1 MIETVVVRI
10 RMLICGINSDLPP
23 IPQCLPLE
31 PITLSNQ
38 KYTRSGELRR
48 VLGVSIGT
56 GNNALEDCCLKN
68 HPPVATEELKNF
80 KDSVQDGSRKARDRA
95 KMLGESISKLDKY
108 RKALISSK
116 KRQRNDLLSNERSG
130 GASVSK
136 VGSQILRNPNDHAT
150 QRFEDK
156 TTRTTGLGLKKRIRT
171 SMADGQSSVV
181 LKQQIFMEEDRE
193 VLKAGCAGDIQIEE
207 KIRRLP
213 AGEGWEKKMK
223 RKRSIGVGITNRA
236 INGEQDMKRDTQKPN
251 ADTKLRSCDA
261 LGVRARSS
269 PGLSGIDKLDESFE
283 PVSSQS
289 CTALRNELETV
300 PSPKDRTTILEER
313 ISVKGINK
321 LSIHKEKPAGS
332 PSTVTK
338 GKVSRAQRTG
348 SIMNMEPSPQGHPS
362 SGAREGLELP
372 TTENKV
378 PPLGMTNNHKRPMST
393 GSSAHPMTHWVRKRP
408 HKISR
413 TRRSNLVSHVINN
426 DEDQISSQGFAA
438 SDLSSRYSS
447 HVDNNN
453 PKLKMKLGSIPSP
466 IGLSEGEE
474 SGGGGN
480 QLKGKGADNGEV
492 SVNADHNDGPSI
504 LLSRKNKIPVKEEI
518 GEDIHSQGKVGSFL
532 SSSKPVVTHTRE
544 EGEKFSTTKQLQSI
558 KRGFDKNKSKSGHP
572 PSKKLKDRKTSTRA
586 GLVLN
591 SSSDF
596 AGESDDDHEQILAAA
611 NAARKASYLACSGQ
625 FWKKIEYIFASVSS
639 QDTSYLKQQLSFA
652 EELNESLSQ
661 MSGDEYNT
669 SGALNHEEVNCY
681 SRGRHGVCSN
691 QESSK
696 SDAFCERVDMGR
708 KLDKVPSL
716 FQRVLSALIE
726 EDESEEFYHQNDGRN
741 ISFQCASDDSHCGS
755 CNHIDVEPKDRDRM
769 ESEVES
775 EADLQIQKHCFLD
788 RFSCNKSA
796 SSNTYSNRS
805 VSSSLCNNEQWQAD
819 DGLSHLD
826 SGFVSRIPQ
835 NDLCVPHPSQTNVS
849 DSSSVHCQYQMLCFD
864 DRLLLELQ
872 SIGLCPETM
881 TDLAAGQERINQD
894 IMELQGG
901 LFQQVGRLKQ
911 NLGEID
917 KAIQYARDL
926 ERQDIEQVAMNKLV
940 EMAYKKRMA
949 YRGSNS
955 SKSVI
960 RKVSKQVAL
969 AFVKRTLARCQK
981 FEDTGRSCFSEPHLQ
996 GVIFPAHSCNN
1007 DAQSIDCVA
1016 SGTAS
1021 NTYDEAFNHKA
1032 EAKSSATGAV
1042 CSTFKRPDSR
1052 INNADRGSSDALGAI
1067 SPSEIGLFKQEP
1079 ILNKGNKREVLLDDV
1094 VGSAFPKLSVIGS
1107 KPHCWV
1113 MEKNNVRDKEQNRDT
1128 LPSNSVSG
1136 FGYPSLGSFRSEQKS
1151 RAKPKQQTNHLST
1164 SGNGLQA
1171 SFMGLPAAV
1180 NVPRDSSKEAEKTID
1195 FANLQLNELDSIELR
1210 VPNELAGHQDLSS
1223 WLNFDED
1230 GLQDHDSMG
1239 LEIPMDDLS
1248 ELNMLI

>member
-1 MIETVVVRI
+1 
-10 RMLICGINSDLPP
+10 MLICGINSDLPP

-95 KMLGESISKLDKY
+95 KMLGESISKVDKY

-116 KRQRNDLLSNERSG
+116 KQQRNDLLSNERSG

-181 LKQQIFMEEDRE
+181 LKQQIFMEKDRE

-261 LGVRARSS
+261 LGIRARSS

-300 PSPKDRTTILEER
+300 PSPKDRTTNLEER

-348 SIMNMEPSPQGHPS
+348 SIMNMEPSPQG
-362 SGAREGLELP
+362 
-372 TTENKV
+372 
-378 PPLGMTNNHKRPMST
+378 
-393 GSSAHPMTHWVRKRP
+393 SSAHPMTHWVRKRP

-438 SDLSSRYSS
+438 SVLSSRHSS

-480 QLKGKGADNGEV
+480 QLKGKGADHGEV

-596 AGESDDDHEQILAAA
+596 TGESDDDHEQILAAA

-661 MSGDEYNT
+661 MFGDEYNT
-669 SGALNHEEVNCY
+669 SGALNHEEVNYY

-716 FQRVLSALIE
+716 FQSVLSALIE

-835 NDLCVPHPSQTNVS
+835 NDLSVPHPSQTNVS

-901 LFQQVGRLKQ
+901 LFQQVGRLKK

-926 ERQDIEQVAMNKLV
+926 ERRDIEQVAMNKLV

-969 AFVKRTLARCQK
+969 AFVKRTLARCKK

-1079 ILNKGNKREVLLDDV
+1079 ILNKGNKREVLLDDA

-1113 MEKNNVRDKEQNRDT
+1113 MEKNNVRDKEQNRDI